1 MWVLI
6 VSMCTLIGG
15 VPACGSDI
23 HPVAMRTFA
32 ECGDAAVLSHD
43 QIRAAAEANGVTI
56 LSLDTHC
63 VTTAGQPIS
72 AEGEECSRS

>member
-6 VSMCTLIGG
+6 LSMCTLIGG

-32 ECGDAAVLSHD
+32 ECEDAAVLSHD
-43 QIRAAAEANGVTI
+43 HIRAAAEADNVTV

-63 VTTAGQPIS
+63 FTMAGSPIL
-72 AEGEECSRS
+72 AEGEE

>member
-32 ECGDAAVLSHD
+32 ECEDAAVLSHD
-43 QIRAAAEANGVTI
+43 HIRAAAEAESVTV
-56 LSLDTHC
+56 LSPDTHC

-72 AEGEECSRS
+72 AEDVE